1 MVRRS
6 SSIMDDSDA
15 KKKDASQDQFE
26 DLMKS
31 PEGQEIMLNT
41 DFSQLFDKSLQLVS
55 TVLAK

>member
-1 MVRRS
+1 
-6 SSIMDDSDA
+6 MDDGDA